1 MVARRFSY
9 VTQPNYNQ
17 FNTFGSLPNEFRLIP
32 KQNVNEQSSD
42 DNNIVPNNQNK
53 VTPTLSNVAGNN
65 VAGNKVIDRSIDNI
79 GLGLPANYGEKK
91 SDVSQKFGAL
101 SNITL
106 PEYQTFKEG
115 FLARGKSAQT
125 QPFKSF
131 EGKLPSTVTDF
142 SFNKMTPLSAFLP
155 SPFGVLMSA
164 GQLMSTART
173 EQLAQKMFGKNVSLF
188 EASKMS
194 AKDSKTN
201 ELMNIIENQ
210 YANQGGATRENVQ
223 DYFMKNLPSLDL
235 APVAFSGYKDTG
247 TFRDV
252 EPIETPYRTTQPFKR
267 GSFLESIG
275 FTGDYGKE
283 AQDIDESGQRFGLGK
298 TYEQAISS
306 GAFDDQLKSVNQFA
320 GDGISQSNIK
330 NAVDK
335 EGNKTYDPAFARA
348 VTIQRQK
355 ETGSYDA
362 EPTYICTA
370 LYEMGDMKKYIYKY
384 DEKYGSQVNPA
395 IYRGYATWGK
405 FIANKMRNKGL
416 LYKVIK
422 PIALT
427 WAYQMAYDLSKGKV
441 GKKNI
446 IIKLAKILGE
456 GICFIIGHTF
466 KRS

>member
-9 VTQPNYNQ
+9 VTQPNYSEL
-17 FNTFGSLPNEFRLIP
+17 NTFGSLPNEFRFIP
-32 KQNVNEQSSD
+32 KPNVNEQSSD
-42 DNNIVPNNQNK
+42 DNIVKTNQNK
-53 VTPTLSNVAGNN
+53 FTPTLSNVAGD
-65 VAGNKVIDRSIDNI
+65 KVIDTSLENV
-79 GLGLPANYGEKK
+79 P
-91 SDVSQKFGAL
+91 QKYGAL
-101 SNITL
+101 SDITL

-115 FLARGKSAQT
+115 FLARGKSAQM
-125 QPFKSF
+125 QPFKTF
-131 EGKLPSTVTDF
+131 EGKLPSAITDF
-142 SFNKMTPLSAFLP
+142 SFNRMTPVSAFLP
-155 SPFGVLMSA
+155 APFGALINA

-173 EQLAQKMFGKNVSLF
+173 EQLAQKMFGKDMSLI
-188 EASKMS
+188 EAGKIS

-201 ELMNIIENQ
+201 ALMNVIENQ
-210 YANQGGATRENVQ
+210 YANQGGATRANVQ

-235 APVAFSGYKDTG
+235 APVAFKGYKDSG

-252 EPIETPYRTTQPFKR
+252 EPIQTTYRTTQPFKT
-267 GSFLESIG
+267 GSILRTSG

-298 TYEQAISS
+298 TYEQAILS
-306 GAFDDQLKSVNQFA
+306 GDYDDQLKSVDQFA
-320 GDGISQSNIK
+320 GDNINQSNIIG
-330 NAVDK
+330 AVDR
-335 EGNKTYDPAFARA
+335 EGNKIYDPAFARA
-348 VTIQRQK
+348 VTIEKQK
-355 ETGSYDA
+355 ESGSYDA
-362 EPTYICTA
+362 DPTYICTA

-422 PIALT
+422 PIALA

-446 IIKLAKILGE
+446 IIKLAKGLGE
-456 GICFIIGHTF
+456 GICFILGHTL